1 MSSQAAVT
9 VAVWGE
15 ERRGVVEN
23 TGGMSS
29 VDQVAVVVRDI
40 DAAMEHYTN
49 DLGIGP
55 WAVYK
60 FSLDWI
66 RDMTF

>member
-1 MSSQAAVT
+1 M
-9 VAVWGE
+9 
-15 ERRGVVEN
+15 EN

-55 WAVYK
+55 WAVYT
-60 FSLDWI
+60 FGPDWI

>member
-1 MSSQAAVT
+1 M
-9 VAVWGE
+9 
-15 ERRGVVEN
+15 VEN

-49 DLGIGP
+49 DLRIGP

>member
-1 MSSQAAVT
+1 MM
-9 VAVWGE
+9 AVWGE

-49 DLGIGP
+49 DLRIGP